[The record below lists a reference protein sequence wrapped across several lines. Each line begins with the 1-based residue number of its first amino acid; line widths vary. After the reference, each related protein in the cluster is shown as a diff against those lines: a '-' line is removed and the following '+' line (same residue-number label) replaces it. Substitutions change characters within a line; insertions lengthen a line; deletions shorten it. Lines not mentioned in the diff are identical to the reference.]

1 VSSVSGLASG
11 PITIQGRTLSL
22 PLEVRD
28 SRATFAAFA
37 VSLAAAR
44 ALVGLSAVR
53 LAEVLP
59 GRTVLNIST
68 VEHIDND
75 LGRYNEVVVAF
86 PVTLG
91 SRAHWPLV
99 GAVAQFAAG
108 RGGVYIHHM
117 PVTTEFACRAGR
129 EIWGLPKVVADIAI
143 EDSADRR
150 RVTMSV
156 DGQHALTLTVPRG
169 GRLHFRDAGVAVIAI
184 HDGRAWKTPSTAS
197 VEQLGVHVGGATL
210 ELGPHAIGG
219 ELASLGLPKRALMSG
234 WAGHMTARFVGA
246 SLVDA

>member
-1 VSSVSGLASG
+1 MSLVSGLASG
-11 PITIQGRTLSL
+11 PITIEGRTLSL

-37 VSLAAAR
+37 VPLAAAR
-44 ALVGLSAVR
+44 ALVGLAAVR
-53 LAEVLP
+53 PAEVLP
-59 GRTVLNIST
+59 RHTLLNIST

-75 LGRYNEVVVAF
+75 LGRYNEVVIAF

-91 SRAHWPLV
+91 SRAQWPFV

-108 RGGVYIHHM
+108 RGGVYVHHM

-129 EIWGLPKVVADIAI
+129 EIWGLPKVVADITI

-150 RVTMSV
+150 SVTMSV
-156 DGQHALTLTVPRG
+156 EGQHALTLTVARG
-169 GRLHFRDAGVAVIAI
+169 GRLRFRDAGVDVIAI
-184 HDGRAWKTPSTAS
+184 RDGRAWKTPSTAS
-197 VEQLGVHVGGATL
+197 ADQLGLHFGGATL
-210 ELGPHAIGG
+210 ALGAHAIGA
-219 ELASLGLPKRALMSG
+219 ELALLGLPKRSLMSG
-234 WAGHMTARFVGA
+234 WAGHMTARFIGA